1 MNKNL
6 RFSHKILLAAALIVI
21 AAFALFT
28 LYNDYLQRNAIRDDL
43 NNYLHEMGDVTA
55 SNIQTWLTGRIVLI
69 ESAAQNIA
77 INPDSTNVASLLEQK
92 ALTSSFMATYLG
104 DSKGGFVIRPD
115 TKMPDGF
122 DPRVR
127 PWYKGAQGSNG
138 STLTEPYIDAA
149 TGQLIISIATPSSK
163 AGQSVGVVGGDL
175 SLQTLV
181 DNIGALNFGGMG
193 YAFLVSADGKVL
205 VHPDKSLVMKTLA
218 DVYPKNTPKISSDF
232 SEIDVDGK
240 TRIVTFTPIKGLP
253 SVNWY
258 LGLSVDK
265 DKSFAMLSEFRTSAI
280 IATIIAVVII
290 IALLGMLIRILL
302 QPLHV
307 MTRAME
313 DIADGEGDLT
323 RRLTIQNHDEF
334 GVLGTAFNRFVERI
348 HTSIR
353 EVSSATEHVNEV
365 ALRVVSASNSSMVNS
380 DEQANRTN
388 SVAAAINELG
398 AAAQEIARNAA
409 QASNQASDAR
419 HLAEDGQQVV
429 ERNIKAMT
437 QLSQMISASST
448 NIEALNSKTVNIG
461 QILEVITSISQ
472 QTNLLALN
480 AAIEAARAGEAG
492 RGFAVVADE
501 VRNLAHRTQESAQ
514 QVQKMIEELQ
524 VGALFVVL
532 ALPMFGFFELQLPA
546 ALRDRLENAG
556 RGRKGGSLLG
566 AGILGALSGLLVGPC
581 MTAPLAGALLYIA
594 QSGNAVEGGLVL
606 FVMGV
611 GIGMP
616 LLLLVTVGSRF
627 LPKPGAWMDL
637 TKGLFGFL
645 FLATALLLLRP
656 VVSETLWLGLWGVL
670 LIMFASSLWQQA
682 QHFARAKP
690 LFNPLSLLAGIWG
703 GLMLIG
709 AAGGGTDLGQPLQ
722 VYTAK
727 TVIGTTVN
735 NDHGDFIT
743 LNDPASLDRE
753 LASAKAE
760 GQWVLLDYYA
770 DWCVSCK
777 VMEKQVFAKPEV
789 QSALQGVRLLRLDV
803 TADNV
808 ASRELLS
815 RYQVPGPPSFV
826 WIGPNGVERRGQR
839 ITGEVNAE
847 TFLNNWNATRETP

>member
-1 MNKNL
+1 MHRLFIFLFLLLTGFSQAQAGNDPFAHKVDFLPVAKAFAFSSEALPSGETRLSWQIANNYYL
-6 RFSHKILLAAALIVI
+6 YQKRFKFDGLDAAHIPALPQGEEHNDEFFGASQVYRNQVDVLIPAGASGQVKVSWQGCADAGLCYPPQSQVVDLGGAQPVAAQGQAQDQSLAASLQQRSLGWSLLLFFGLGLLLA
-21 AAFALFT
+21 FT
-28 LYNDYLQRNAIRDDL
+28 
-43 NNYLHEMGDVTA
+43 
-55 SNIQTWLTGRIVLI
+55 
-69 ESAAQNIA
+69 
-77 INPDSTNVASLLEQK
+77 PCSLPMLPI
-92 ALTSSFMATYLG
+92 L
-104 DSKGGFVIRPD
+104 
-115 TKMPDGF
+115 
-122 DPRVR
+122 
-127 PWYKGAQGSNG
+127 
-138 STLTEPYIDAA
+138 
-149 TGQLIISIATPSSK
+149 
-163 AGQSVGVVGGDL
+163 AGLVVG
-175 SLQTLV
+175 S
-181 DNIGALNFGGMG
+181 GA
-193 YAFLVSADGKVL
+193 S
-205 VHPDKSLVMKTLA
+205 
-218 DVYPKNTPKISSDF
+218 
-232 SEIDVDGK
+232 
-240 TRIVTFTPIKGLP
+240 
-253 SVNWY
+253 
-258 LGLSVDK
+258 
-265 DKSFAMLSEFRTSAI
+265 
-280 IATIIAVVII
+280 
-290 IALLGMLIRILL
+290 
-302 QPLHV
+302 
-307 MTRAME
+307 
-313 DIADGEGDLT
+313 
-323 RRLTIQNHDEF
+323 
-334 GVLGTAFNRFVERI
+334 
-348 HTSIR
+348 
-353 EVSSATEHVNEV
+353 
-365 ALRVVSASNSSMVNS
+365 
-380 DEQANRTN
+380 
-388 SVAAAINELG
+388 
-398 AAAQEIARNAA
+398 
-409 QASNQASDAR
+409 
-419 HLAEDGQQVV
+419 
-429 ERNIKAMT
+429 
-437 QLSQMISASST
+437 
-448 NIEALNSKTVNIG
+448 
-461 QILEVITSISQ
+461 
-472 QTNLLALN
+472 
-480 AAIEAARAGEAG
+480 AG
-492 RGFAVVADE
+492 RGFAVASSYVVSMAL
-501 VRNLAHRTQESAQ
+501 VYAGLGVLAALLGANLQALLQ
-514 QVQKMIEELQ
+514 QPWLLASFA
-524 VGALFVVL
+524 ALFLVL

-670 LIMFASSLWQQA
+670 LIIFASSLWQQA

-727 TVIGTTVN
+727 TVIGTTVS